1 MESPPTQADGTEDPL
16 PRPPPGPVG
25 HGVVGADVEPE
36 TVVLAGWMQ
45 LLLSQAG
52 LINKQPDRSP
62 FWNTLIFYE
71 GLSAQESTERRE
83 AGGGVNGQWLP
94 QAQRGEARGADGG
107 AGGGDPAWGS
117 LNTDPQ
123 NGSQKIK

>member
-1 MESPPTQADGTEDPL
+1 MMGSPPTQADGTEDPL
-16 PRPPPGPVG
+16 PCSPHPRACGPFCGGSRCGTRNCGLSGVDAAAAKPGRLDKR
-25 HGVVGADVEPE
+25 ATDC
-36 TVVLAGWMQ
+36 
-45 LLLSQAG
+45 
-52 LINKQPDRSP
+52 SP

-94 QAQRGEARGADGG
+94 QAQRGEAWGTDGR

-117 LNTDPQ
+117 LNTDL
-123 NGSQKIK
+123 KMVLKR